1 MNLKEITFFDIDD
14 TLFEGEVK
22 VLVKDSIT
30 HAVLDEL
37 TPADYNNYK
46 DNSKE
51 YLDFSQFTCT
61 DTFIRTSTPMTKTIK
76 ILQDFYEIAKNSDS
90 EVYLLTA
97 RSDFDKKEQ
106 FLEFL
111 IKHGIEAGHKD
122 EQKVH
127 VFRAG
132 NLPGLDN
139 AGKKYHII
147 KKILEGSDFE
157 TVRLYDDSE
166 ANLEAFLEL
175 KLDYPDMNVE
185 AYLVNGSEIKEFV
198 SSF

>member
-1 MNLKEITFFDIDD
+1 MIKNKEITFFDIDD
-14 TLFEGEVK
+14 TLFEGEAK
-22 VLVKDSIT
+22 VVVKDIIT
-30 HAVLDEL
+30 HAILKEL
-37 TPADYNNYK
+37 TPSDYNNYK
-46 DNSKE
+46 ENPNE

-61 DTFIRTSTPMTKTIK
+61 DTFVETSTPMTKTIK
-76 ILQDFYEIAKNSDS
+76 ILQNFYEIAKNTES

-97 RSDFDKKEQ
+97 RSDFNKKEK

-132 NLPGLDN
+132 NIPGLDN
-139 AGKKYHII
+139 ASKKYQII
-147 KKILEGSDFE
+147 KEILEGADFE

-166 ANLEAFLEL
+166 ANLEAFIEL

-185 AYLVNGSEIKEFV
+185 AYLVNGSEIKV
-198 SSF
+198 Y